1 MNKDLKT
8 LIFQAVALAMGI
20 ASLVLNIMGTIEIK
34 NSISLLS
41 IGLICLAISQLE
53 NKKEN

>member
-8 LIFQAVALAMGI
+8 LIFQGVALAMGI

-41 IGLICLAISQLE
+41 IGLICLAMSQLE
-53 NKKEN
+53 NKKVN